1 MLNVKAIQ
9 EKRIYKEDKLEIVIL
24 LIKSEAL
31 LSIEK
36 KLSKWLDELVNAHR
50 DDEGDTE
57 YSDILYKEYNTHNKE
72 IRLLLLK
79 KYGIEL

>member
-50 DDEGDTE
+50 DDEADTE
-57 YSDILYKEYNTHNKE
+57 YSDILYKKYNTHNKE